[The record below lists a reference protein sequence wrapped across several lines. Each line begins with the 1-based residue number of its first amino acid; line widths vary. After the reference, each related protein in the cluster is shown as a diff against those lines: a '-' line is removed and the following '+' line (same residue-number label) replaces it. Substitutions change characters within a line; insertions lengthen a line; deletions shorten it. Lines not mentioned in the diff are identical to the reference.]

1 MSDGSASTSKGAED
15 LLEGLPAINGAFEI
29 GIAAG
34 ADPSI
39 ADNHKLVFQHSEIS
53 MHATAVN
60 SAVWAL
66 RTFPGSRQGMYVTCA
81 YCAVYFGLLARGDG
95 DWLRSADTIEVKAA
109 DIEAIKPHINQDKA
123 RIALSVMIAT
133 KINWWVMNHHTGTG
147 SLQGYSR
154 KVAITLLN
162 ADTTTMAETANFM
175 HTVGHWCSTKMVL
188 TKLKMIP
195 TMVTRLTTPDDYL
208 GQDLQVS
215 MDIQIRLKS
224 LPAGTHKHG
233 VAEGI
238 MKRLLIHPM
247 AKYSNVI
254 AHARQIA
261 DSLELVR
268 REPYAYH
275 IGARYLTDADRKVF
289 NDADAENFLGRLG
302 TFASVFA
309 DKSTLFK
316 SPHVKDKFM
325 NYEDYDEAYLQ
336 LCRSVK
342 LGAIHM
348 DVSKILKRMASSL
361 SSAGSLKTSF
371 VNEMRSKMGIQQ
383 TYLPEPAAFGVI
395 RDWLTALTVG
405 QPELNNIMKDACM
418 QLTDEEHEFLTSH
431 TTAVNV
437 GVLPTSRPGS
447 LPEMMKAIRLSYSE
461 AVKGVNKAAKKL
473 ANKKALK
480 AAKLAKTDATT
491 SKSVA
496 AEDSPLSSSS
506 SDESDDESKKE

>member
-1 MSDGSASTSKGAED
+1 MSDADATTSKASED

-39 ADNHKLVFQHSEIS
+39 ADNHKLVFQHSATS

-81 YCAVYFGLLARGDG
+81 YCAVYFGLIAREDG
-95 DWLRSADTIEVKAA
+95 DWLRSADVIEVKAA
-109 DIEAIKPHINQDKA
+109 DVEAIKPHINQDKA

-162 ADTTTMAETANFM
+162 ADTTTMAETATFM

-195 TMVTRLTTPDDYL
+195 STVTRPISPDDYL

-238 MKRLLIHPM
+238 MKRLLIHPI

-275 IGARYLTDADRKVF
+275 IGARYLTGADRKVF

-302 TFASVFA
+302 TFASIFA
-309 DKSTLFK
+309 EKSTLFK

-336 LCRSVK
+336 LCRSIK
-342 LGAIHM
+342 LGAINM
-348 DVSKILKRMASSL
+348 DVSKILKGMASSL

-371 VNEMRSKMGIQQ
+371 VNEMRSKMGIQL
-383 TYLPEPAAFGVI
+383 TYLPEPAAFSVI

-418 QLTDEEHEFLTSH
+418 QLTDEEHEFLMYHS
-431 TTAVNV
+431 TAIDV
-437 GVLPTSRPGS
+437 GVLPTTKPGT
-447 LPEMMKAIRLSYSE
+447 LAEMMKAIKLSYSN

-473 ANKKALK
+473 AKKKALK
-480 AAKLAKTDATT
+480 AAKLAKTAATT
-491 SKSVA
+491 SKA
-496 AEDSPLSSSS
+496 ADEEELSSSS
-506 SDESDDESKKE
+506 SSDSDDEKKKE

>member
-1 MSDGSASTSKGAED
+1 MANNATSKAAND
-15 LLEGLPAINGAFEI
+15 LLEGLPSINGAFEI

-39 ADNHKLVFQHSEIS
+39 ADNHKLVFQHSDIS

-66 RTFPGSRQGMYVTCA
+66 KAFHGSRQGMYVTCA

-95 DWLRSADTIEVKAA
+95 DWLRSAEPIEVKAT
-109 DIEAIKPHINQDKA
+109 DIEAIRPHITQDKA

-162 ADTTTMAETANFM
+162 ADTTTMAETADFM

-188 TKLKMIP
+188 TKLKIIP
-195 TMVTRLTTPDDYL
+195 SSITKLMEPDDYL
-208 GQDLQVS
+208 GQNLHVS
-215 MDIQIRLKS
+215 MDILIRLKS

-238 MKRLLIHPM
+238 MKRLLVHPM
-247 AKYSNVI
+247 SKYSNVI

-268 REPYAYH
+268 KEPYSYH
-275 IGARYLTDADRKVF
+275 IGARYLTDEDRKVF
-289 NDADAENFLGRLG
+289 NDSDAENFLGRLG

-309 DKSTLFK
+309 EKSTLFK

-325 NYEDYDEAYLQ
+325 NYEDYDESYLQ

-342 LGAIHM
+342 LGSINM
-348 DVSKILKRMASSL
+348 DVSKIMKQMSSYL
-361 SSAGSLKTSF
+361 SSSGSLKTSF
-371 VNEMRSKMGIQQ
+371 VNEMRAKMGIQL
-383 TYLPEPAAFGVI
+383 TYLPEPAAFRVI
-395 RDWLTALTVG
+395 RDWLTALNVG
-405 QPELNNIMKDACM
+405 QPDLDDIMKDACM
-418 QLTDEEHEFLTSH
+418 QLTDEEHEFLMSH
-431 TTAVNV
+431 TAAVNA
-437 GVLPTSRPGS
+437 GMLPSIRPDS
-447 LPEMMKAIRLSYSE
+447 ILDMMEAIKLSYRES
-461 AVKGVNKAAKKL
+461 VKGVNKSAKKL
-473 ANKKALK
+473 ADKTALK
-480 AAKLAKTDATT
+480 AAKLAKKAART

-496 AEDSPLSSSS
+496 KEEPSSSS
-506 SDESDDESKKE
+506 SASGESDDDIKKD